1 MPGFRYTALSADQTR
16 LTGTLDAADVVA
28 ATRWLRDQ
36 GHLPLNVRPLS
47 FWERGGTGRGG
58 GAAWQHLCDDL
69 AGLLGHGVAL
79 DDALDLA
86 GADHPGARALAARL
100 LGRVRAG
107 LALSE
112 ALANE
117 PGVTAYHLALL
128 RAGEASGSLGQS
140 FTRLAAHLAAAAAL
154 RAQLI
159 SALTYPALLLVVA
172 VISLSIVLGV
182 VVPQFRPLFAN
193 AGNRLPAATR
203 LVLDFSDG
211 MRQVGPFLLLLPGA
225 AWIGLRLYAA
235 APARRIALSRM
246 VGRIPVLGPTL
257 AAASH
262 ARLARTLGSLL
273 ESRVPL
279 LDALALTR
287 DTIGSP
293 AVAQALGSVIATVR
307 TGVPLHTAFAQTG
320 LFPASMVHI
329 LRLGGETGQVDA
341 TLLRLA
347 DRFDAQLRDRSKRLL
362 ALLEPALIVTLGVI
376 VGAIVVA
383 ILSGLLS
390 INSLAVGRP

>member
-1 MPGFRYTALSADQTR
+1 
-16 LTGTLDAADVVA
+16 
-28 ATRWLRDQ
+28 
-36 GHLPLNVRPLS
+36 
-47 FWERGGTGRGG
+47 
-58 GAAWQHLCDDL
+58 
-69 AGLLGHGVAL
+69 
-79 DDALDLA
+79 
-86 GADHPGARALAARL
+86 
-100 LGRVRAG
+100 
-107 LALSE
+107 
-112 ALANE
+112 
-117 PGVTAYHLALL
+117 AYHLALL

-193 AGNRLPAATR
+193 AGDRLPAATR
-203 LVLDFSDG
+203 LVLDFSDA
-211 MRQVGPFLLLLPGA
+211 MRQFGPFLLLLPGA
-225 AWIGLRLYAA
+225 VWIGVRLYAA
-235 APARRIALSRM
+235 APARRIALSRALR
-246 VGRIPVLGPTL
+246 RIPVLGPTL

-279 LDALALTR
+279 LEALALTR
-287 DTIGSP
+287 DTVGSP
-293 AVAQALGSVIATVR
+293 AAAQALETVIATVR
-307 TGVPLHTAFAQTG
+307 TGVPLHAAFAETG
-320 LFPASMVHI
+320 LFPAAMVHI
-329 LRLGGETGQVDA
+329 LRLGAETGQVDA

-347 DRFDAQLRDRSKRLL
+347 DRFDGQLRDRSKRLL
-362 ALLEPALIVTLGVI
+362 ALLEPALIVTLGVV